1 LSILGLAD
9 AFFRETANPYA
20 AGRASSRGQ
29 LDGSMRRVSGCD
41 RQFQAF
47 PVGGEFA
54 VLALGIA
61 EVVDGKRVE
70 RIRTDMFFLH
80 FVGQTPGALV
90 QIDVLDFVS

>member
-1 LSILGLAD
+1 
-9 AFFRETANPYA
+9 
-20 AGRASSRGQ
+20 
-29 LDGSMRRVSGCD
+29 MRRVSGCD

-61 EVVDGKRVE
+61 EVVDGKRFE

-90 QIDVLDFVS
+90 QIDVLDFVSEDDCQFLFVRHESQNSAATTI